1 MLECYI
7 SEEIDVYKTD
17 LSKECDVSPYWY
29 FKDVG
34 FTYEKYLCNGSHDSM
49 EKAMSFNNVVVVYVK
64 ENAYRIHFW
73 YLSKDDAISIKNG
86 SNLADKKLF
95 YKFYY
100 NFFGDA

>member
-73 YLSKDDAISIKNG
+73 YLSKDDAINIMMV
-86 SNLADKKLF
+86 LF
-95 YKFYY
+95 YMIKGVFYKKKFIIY
-100 NFFGDA
+100 